1 MEPLLASV
9 GSGDRSGEVV
19 RASASADGEATES
32 ARPAGLHP
40 LAYATTLGTL
50 HQHTSSSLAVT
61 TYGAPDDTG
70 ASISPKGEFILV
82 IQR

>member
-32 ARPAGLHP
+32 ARPAGRDDVGDVAS
-40 LAYATTLGTL
+40 AYVVFAC
-50 HQHTSSSLAVT
+50 S
-61 TYGAPDDTG
+61 DDIWRSRRHRRVNIAEG
-70 ASISPKGEFILV
+70 
-82 IQR
+82 